1 MPCHRSWYLA
11 AILAVPL
18 ARATAQASDV
28 ALPKLSSLGPVPTP
42 AVTLWLRADGT
53 LCSETGDP
61 LAAEAVRRIL
71 PAGGEAPALVL
82 QIDAST
88 PAGAVTGLLDT
99 VRTSGLAQ
107 VHFVAQLP
115 NGTRGC
121 FTLVLPHLAQPSTNL
136 DLRLHRERPGVP
148 PSSATP
154 LLQRLRAGLPAA
166 LATGFSLGIDAPTN
180 APWDAVLRTLAAV
193 AEAGVARVV
202 LTTSAPTAAAH
213 PVGAFALDLGPV
225 PTIQIP
231 AQVTAQ
237 PKPAL
242 RDRAVGC
249 LEAADNETPV
259 QPQNGAGGRYGGRAG
274 RANQG
279 RFASLADAIAAGN
292 QWWQRQQRPDGSFPD
307 DQGRPDPIATALVT
321 LALLGDGQTLDAGA
335 DTVALRASVGW
346 LLGEQREN
354 GAFAD
359 GGPGSLQQHSL
370 ATYALAEA
378 SGLSTSGAL
387 VRGAVQAAVGHL
399 FAVRSVDGGWND
411 GTPGAASD
419 TLSTVHGLTAVAS
432 AEFFAMRGPAGPRDL
447 APWFDSVA
455 SATGAHRLT
464 AATPVDAA
472 PHTAATAAALFARF
486 FAGQDPKQLPVMKAA
501 ADLLLATSDPKDPWG
516 SYWTTYALFQMGGRH
531 WVEWSRR
538 IDRDVVQAQIRD
550 GELKGSWEPAGGC
563 TRLTT
568 TALRV
573 LTLEAYYRYSR
584 LVR

>member
-1 MPCHRSWYLA
+1 MPFPRTWC
-11 AILAVPL
+11 LAVCL
-18 ARATAQASDV
+18 ASATAQAPSLV
-28 ALPKLSSLGPVPTP
+28 LPKLPFLGPVPAA

-53 LCSETGDP
+53 LCGENGDP
-61 LAAEAVRRIL
+61 IAAEAAEAVRKIR
-71 PAGGEAPALVL
+71 PAGGGAPALIL
-82 QIDAST
+82 QVDASA
-88 PAGAVTGLLDT
+88 PAGSVTGLLDT
-99 VRTSGLAQ
+99 VRNSGQ
-107 VHFVAQLP
+107 DRVHFLAQLP
-115 NGTRGC
+115 DGTRGC
-121 FTLVLPHLAQPSTNL
+121 FTLVLPKLAQPNTNL

-148 PSSATP
+148 ASSATP
-154 LLQRLRAGLPAA
+154 LLQRVRTGLPAP
-166 LATGFSLGIDAPTN
+166 LATGFTLGVDAPAN
-180 APWDAVLRTLAAV
+180 APWDPVLRTLAAV
-193 AEAGVARVV
+193 AEAGVLRIA
-202 LTTSAPTAAAH
+202 LSTSAPIAAAN
-213 PVGAFALDLGPV
+213 PGAAFAIDLGPS
-225 PTIQIP
+225 PTIQVP
-231 AQVTAQ
+231 AQAIAQ

-249 LEAADNETPV
+249 LEAADSEASP
-259 QPQNGAGGRYGGRAG
+259 QPQSGAGGRYGGRAG

-279 RFASLADAIAAGN
+279 RFASLADSIASGN

-307 DQGRPDPIATALVT
+307 DQGRPDTTATALVT

-335 DTVALRASVGW
+335 DTLALRASVGW
-346 LLGEQREN
+346 LLGQQREN

-359 GGPGSLQQHSL
+359 GGPGSLQQHAL

-378 SGLSTSGAL
+378 SGLSTNGVL
-387 VRGAVQAAVGHL
+387 VRGAVQTAVGHL

-411 GTPGAASD
+411 GTPGTPSD

-432 AEFFAMRGPAGPRDL
+432 AEFFAMRGPAGPREL

-464 AATPVDAA
+464 AASPVDAA
-472 PHTAATAAALFARF
+472 PHAAATAAALFARF
-486 FAGQDPKQLPVMKAA
+486 FAGQDPKQVPVMKVA

-516 SYWTTYALFQMGGRH
+516 AYWTTYALFQMGGRH
-531 WVEWSRR
+531 WVEWNRR
-538 IDRDVVQAQIRD
+538 IDGDIVQTQIRD